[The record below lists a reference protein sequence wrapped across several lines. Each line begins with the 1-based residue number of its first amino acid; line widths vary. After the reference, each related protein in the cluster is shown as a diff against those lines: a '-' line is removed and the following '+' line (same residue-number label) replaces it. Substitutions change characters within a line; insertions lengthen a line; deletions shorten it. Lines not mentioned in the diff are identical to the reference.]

1 MKIGYARVSR
11 VDQNLDRQID
21 ALNAARCEQIYQE
34 KITGGGKPRPELER
48 MLDALREG
56 DRVIVSDFTRL
67 GRSTRE
73 LTNLMQRI
81 HDAGAEVISL
91 KEQFDSSTSM
101 GKMMMGMVM
110 LLAEFERDNL
120 IERTQAGLEAARARG
135 RCGGRK
141 PIDSKKVKAAL
152 VLYDGRQHTLKEI
165 TEQTGV
171 KRSTLYRYIRERAAS
186 QTDV

>member
-21 ALNAARCEQIYQE
+21 ALNAARCERIYQE
-34 KITGGGKPRPELER
+34 KITGAGKVRPELER

-56 DRVIVSDFTRL
+56 DKVIVSDFTRL
-67 GRSTRE
+67 GRSTRD
-73 LTNLMQRI
+73 LMDIMQRI
-81 HDAGAEVISL
+81 RDAGAEVISL

-110 LLAEFERDNL
+110 VLAEFERDNL

-141 PIDSKKVKAAL
+141 PIDSKKVKDAL
-152 VLYDGRQHTLKEI
+152 TLYDSKQYTLREI
-165 TEQTGV
+165 TERTGV
-171 KRSTLYRYIRERAAS
+171 KRSTLYRYIQKRTAS
-186 QTDV
+186 QAEV